1 MESGPLSGS
10 VLLLVRGEVAGGFF
24 HEVVVGGKGGLP
36 EGVEVGGVGGV
47 AYCVGGR
54 DGGGR
59 GVTDGLVGD
68 EEPHADCGG
77 GDCCPGTV
85 GLVAQFGD
93 AVGVVAGE
101 GGVEDGPHGA
111 AVGGEG
117 VGEVGDGVE
126 MGGEVLD
133 GPGFGAGSAGQVV
146 LEQPGDEG
154 TEQGSRDGEESG
166 EHLWPFVRS
175 WIWRPAARPRRR

>member
-1 MESGPLSGS
+1 MG
-10 VLLLVRGEVAGGFF
+10 
-24 HEVVVGGKGGLP
+24 HEGGLP
-36 EGVEVGGVGGV
+36 EGFEAGEVGAV
-47 AYCVGGR
+47 AYRVGGR
-54 DGGGR
+54 DGGGS

-68 EEPHADCGG
+68 EEPDADGG
-77 GDCCPGTV
+77 RRDSCPGAV
-85 GLVAQFGD
+85 GFVAQLGD
-93 AVGVVAGE
+93 AAVFSAGE

-126 MGGEVLD
+126 LGGAVLD
-133 GPGFGAGSAGQVV
+133 GPGFGAGGAGQVV

-154 TEQGSRDGEESG
+154 AEQGSRDGEESG

-175 WIWRPAARPRRR
+175 WIWRPAARRRRR